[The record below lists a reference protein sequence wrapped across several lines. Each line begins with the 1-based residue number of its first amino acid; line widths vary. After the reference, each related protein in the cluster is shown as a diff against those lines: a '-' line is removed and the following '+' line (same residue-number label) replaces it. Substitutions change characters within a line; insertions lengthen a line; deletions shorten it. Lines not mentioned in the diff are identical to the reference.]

1 MSPAAPLRDIIYRLR
16 QGAGGHFPG
25 AHRSRHGDCGME
37 FRSHRPLM
45 SGGDP
50 RRLDVQASLRDP
62 LGGWWARLHAERTS
76 VPVVLVADLS
86 ASMGFVGRQSRREVL
101 ADLTDSLAWSAQRGG
116 DAFGF
121 VGAAT
126 DLPSHWQLPPTRQ
139 RGAGRV
145 LAQALRSHAFDEV
158 SGRSAQGMKGV
169 PGWLPKQ
176 RSLVFL
182 VSDSHWSESLLNE
195 VLEGLARHE
204 VVPVVIWDRA
214 EYELPR
220 RNGLAW
226 LRDAE
231 GAGEHL
237 IWVRPSLRR
246 RSADR
251 LAQAQR
257 QLEARMQRHHLRP
270 LYLLDGFDVDRV
282 NAHFHG

>member
-101 ADLTDSLAWSAQRGG
+101 ADLTDSLAGSAQRGG

-126 DLPSHWQLPPTRQ
+126 DLPSHWQLPPPRQ

-145 LAQALRSHAFDEV
+145 PMLRT
-158 SGRSAQGMKGV
+158 
-169 PGWLPKQ
+169 
-176 RSLVFL
+176 
-182 VSDSHWSESLLNE
+182 
-195 VLEGLARHE
+195 
-204 VVPVVIWDRA
+204 
-214 EYELPR
+214 
-220 RNGLAW
+220 
-226 LRDAE
+226 
-231 GAGEHL
+231 
-237 IWVRPSLRR
+237 
-246 RSADR
+246 
-251 LAQAQR
+251 
-257 QLEARMQRHHLRP
+257 
-270 LYLLDGFDVDRV
+270 
-282 NAHFHG
+282 